1 MMICPF
7 EFEVG
12 GHGSSQLLTV
22 LKLGIVV
29 FKVGL
34 GALAPSSD
42 RVCVIFVEN
51 TSRRELE
58 EVRTGLLRKRARA
71 RSAKNVRGASQA
83 TIAYVFSHDE
93 ESDTIRPLSIILGVR
108 LSSISDALH
117 NPPDRNWTGVEH
129 PGLHR
134 LLPHKVAFE
143 MKRKRSNMSNRDEVI
158 TDCSSG

>member
-1 MMICPF
+1 MICSF

-12 GHGSSQLLTV
+12 DHDSSQLLTV

-51 TSRRELE
+51 TGRRELE

-71 RSAKNVRGASQA
+71 RSATNACETSQA
-83 TIAYVFSHDE
+83 TIAYIFSHDE
-93 ESDTIRPLSIILGVR
+93 ESNTIRPLSIILGVR
-108 LSSISDALH
+108 LSSISDALY
-117 NPPDRNWTGVEH
+117 NPPDRDWTCVEH

-143 MKRKRSNMSNRDEVI
+143 MKRRRS
-158 TDCSSG
+158 T